1 MQIGIIGLPT
11 SGKTT
16 VFNALTRGNV
26 QPARYSSGKFEVH
39 TGVVDVPDER
49 LPVLA
54 RMFNPRKVTHAK
66 VQYNDVAGLTKGA
79 GARGGLDPALLN
91 LLSQSDALIWVVR
104 AFEDM
109 DVPHPEDSIDPARDV
124 RTLQSELLLADL
136 VAVEKRIERLSE
148 EAGKKGGS
156 PQERE
161 TRTREVELFERLRVH
176 LEAEQPLRALGLSET
191 EVKSLRGFGL
201 LTLMPTM
208 VIYNQGENEPA
219 PRHADDD
226 PTTLYTDLRG
236 KLEMEIAQMP
246 PDEAQAF
253 LSEYNIGEPGLN
265 RIIRLS
271 YDLLGVQSFLTTG
284 EDEVRAW
291 TIHKGDTAL
300 EAAGVIHSDIAR
312 GFIRAEVIA
321 FDDLVAAGS
330 MAEARKRGTL
340 RLEGKNYVL
349 QDGDIMHVKFN
360 V

>member
-1 MQIGIIGLPT
+1 M
-11 SGKTT
+11 
-16 VFNALTRGNV
+16 
-26 QPARYSSGKFEVH
+26 
-39 TGVVDVPDER
+39 
-49 LPVLA
+49 
-54 RMFNPRKVTHAK
+54 
-66 VQYNDVAGLTKGA
+66 
-79 GARGGLDPALLN
+79 
-91 LLSQSDALIWVVR
+91 
-104 AFEDM
+104 
-109 DVPHPEDSIDPARDV
+109 
-124 RTLQSELLLADL
+124 RTLQGELLLADL
-136 VAVEKRIERLSE
+136 VAVEKRIERLRE

-219 PRHADDD
+219 PHHADDD
-226 PTTLYTDLRG
+226 QTTLYTDLSG

-246 PDEAQAF
+246 LDDAQAF
-253 LSEYNIGEPGLN
+253 LCEYNIGEPGLN

-291 TIHKGDTAL
+291 TIRKGETAV
-300 EAAGVIHSDIAR
+300 EAASVIHSDIAR

-340 RLEGKNYVL
+340 RLEGKHYVL

-360 V
+360 E